1 MIRSTTIRRSIFLVI
16 VSLCASVTFSQQP
29 PQANAQQ
36 LPRAELH
43 VLFIGNSFTY
53 FNNMPRLVE
62 AISESVDGPR
72 IKTEMVAIGGAR
84 LEDLWKQGSALTA
97 IRKGHWDYVVM
108 NEQSALG
115 GGIVNGEKRVG
126 DPANFFKYA
135 ELFDTEI
142 RKAGAKTVILMT
154 WKDKNDPAL
163 IQNELDS
170 AFWEFAKKI
179 PGGVL
184 LSHVSEA
191 WFITRR
197 KAPEIDLYFADN
209 HHPSQEGSYLLACT
223 VYATLTKHSPEGAVA
238 KVEGAP
244 VDEESGMVLIGKTKT
259 LVNLSPR
266 NAAKLQ
272 MIALQAA
279 TTIPEFGYQ

>member
-1 MIRSTTIRRSIFLVI
+1 MISTSHIRRALLLALL
-16 VSLCASVTFSQQP
+16 SLFAGATFCQQP
-29 PQANAQQ
+29 PQQTLHELLN
-36 LPRAELH
+36 PELH
-43 VLFIGNSFTY
+43 VLFIGNSFIY
-53 FNNMPRLVE
+53 FNNMPRIVE

-84 LEDLWKQGSALTA
+84 LEDLWKQGSALAA
-97 IRKGHWDYVVM
+97 IHKQHWDYVVM

-115 GGIVNGEKRVG
+115 GGIVNGEKRIA

-135 ELFDTEI
+135 ELFDAEI
-142 RKAGAKTVILMT
+142 RKSGARTVILMT
-154 WKDKNDPAL
+154 WKDKNDPGL

-170 AFWEFAKKI
+170 AFWEFAKKMA
-179 PGGVL
+179 GGVL

-209 HHPSQEGSYLLACT
+209 HHPSQEGSYLIACT
-223 VYATLTKHSPEGAVA
+223 VYVTLTHHSPEGAVA
-238 KVEGAP
+238 KVEGTP
-244 VDEESGMVLIGKTKT
+244 VDEESGTVLTGKTKT

-272 MIALQAA
+272 LIGLQAA
-279 TTIPEFGYQ
+279 TTLPEFGYQ